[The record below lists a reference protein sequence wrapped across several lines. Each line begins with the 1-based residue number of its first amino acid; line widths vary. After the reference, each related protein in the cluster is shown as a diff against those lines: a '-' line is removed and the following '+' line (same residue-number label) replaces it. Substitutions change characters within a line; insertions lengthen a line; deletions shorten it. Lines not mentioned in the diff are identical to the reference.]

1 LRELSIEENIAKVP
15 ESEKKVPEAE
25 KTGTEIGRECTV
37 HGSRKKA
44 DKSNQ
49 NTFLYMEIENKRVND
64 PNNQRYHC
72 RKINRQKK
80 ILSYIKSENIKQR
93 RVHGEKV

>member
-1 LRELSIEENIAKVP
+1 MRELSIEENIAKVP
-15 ESEKKVPEAE
+15 ESKRTVQAE
-25 KTGTEIGRECTV
+25 TI

>member
-1 LRELSIEENIAKVP
+1 MRELSIEENIAKVA
-15 ESEKKVPEAE
+15 ESRRTVRADRAE
-25 KTGTEIGRECTV
+25 TI